1 MNLRKVSLGATAIL
15 VVAVLSLLFR
25 RSLFA
30 HAPLF
35 LALQVAAGALM
46 LWARLTFGG
55 RSFHAGADPTQGG
68 VVTHGPYRFVR
79 HPIYGAILLFVWAG
93 VAAHGTTLSVLT
105 GIVATAALA
114 VRTVAEEELVF
125 EVYPEYAEYARH
137 TKRVIPFVL

>member
-15 VVAVLSLLFR
+15 VAAVLSLLFR

-35 LALQVAAGALM
+35 LGLQVAAGALM

-68 VVTHGPYRFVR
+68 IVTTGPYHFVR

-125 EVYPEYAEYARH
+125 EVYPEYAEYARR